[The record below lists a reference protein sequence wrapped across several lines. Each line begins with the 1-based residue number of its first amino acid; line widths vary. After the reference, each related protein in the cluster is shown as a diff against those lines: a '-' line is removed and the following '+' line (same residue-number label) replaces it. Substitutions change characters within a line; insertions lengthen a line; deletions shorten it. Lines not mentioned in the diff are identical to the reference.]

1 MRYLLSS
8 ICLLVMVSCAS
19 YPKKNG
25 FAESNI
31 SVSQVYNPYF
41 SNATKDY
48 VYKADLQFYKK
59 KLSGIIIIK
68 KIADKEHRLVFTTEM
83 GNKILDFSF
92 YKNDFKVNHIL
103 EDMNKKIILN
113 VLERDFTT
121 LVKEFNVSTQTYTK
135 EHIQVKEAEVLN
147 KNHFYFYENIGLTK
161 IIREDKGKEKVV
173 YHFLNIEDAA
183 AKRILIEHKNIKLKI
198 QLKRI

>member
-8 ICLLVMVSCAS
+8 ICFFVMVSCSS

-25 FAESNI
+25 FTESNV

-41 SNATKDY
+41 SNAAKDY

-59 KLSGIIIIK
+59 KFSGIIIIK
-68 KIADKEHRLVFTTEM
+68 KITDKEHRLVFTTEM
-83 GNKILDFSF
+83 GNKIFDFSF
-92 YKNDFKVNHIL
+92 YQNTFKVNHVL
-103 EDMNKKIILN
+103 EEMNKKIILN

-135 EHIQVKEAEVLN
+135 ENLEVKEAEVLN
-147 KNHFYFYENIGLTK
+147 KNHFYFYKNIGLTK
-161 IIREDKGKEKVV
+161 IVRENNGKENVI
-173 YHFLNIEDAA
+173 YHFLDIEDTA

-198 QLKRI
+198 QLKGI